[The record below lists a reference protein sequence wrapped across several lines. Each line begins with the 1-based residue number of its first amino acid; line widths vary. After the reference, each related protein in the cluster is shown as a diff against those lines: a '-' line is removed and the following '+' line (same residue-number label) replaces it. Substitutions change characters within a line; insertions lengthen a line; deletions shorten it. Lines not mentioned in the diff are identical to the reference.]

1 MFTEFLEICK
11 ELTLIAYELEETARL
26 LALMFLLLVLMTFEF
41 ELIAEMFLEMVAIT
55 DVSWVAPP
63 GRLPIATD

>member
-1 MFTEFLEICK
+1 MAS
-11 ELTLIAYELEETARL
+11 ELTLIAFELAETPRL
-26 LALMFLLLVLMTFEF
+26 LVLMFLLLVLITFEF
-41 ELIAEMFLEMVAIT
+41 ALIAEMFLEMVAIT

>member
-1 MFTEFLEICK
+1 MAS
-11 ELTLIAYELEETARL
+11 ELTLIAFELAETPRL
-26 LALMFLLLVLMTFEF
+26 LVLMFLLLVLITFEF
-41 ELIAEMFLEMVAIT
+41 ALIAEMFLEMVATT